1 MPKKIS
7 ELTEEKADRSE
18 ELVTLCRKMLEN
30 KNNDFF
36 VRALLN
42 DVKAVLEK
50 IDKTVV

>member
-1 MPKKIS
+1 MAKKTDEPK
-7 ELTEEKADRSE
+7 EEKADPRD
-18 ELVTLCRKMLEN
+18 ELLPLCRKMVAN
-30 KNNDFF
+30 KHNDFL